1 MRTSLLFFIF
11 ATVFHMIGLTGL
23 SAQDNVVD
31 QVVWIVGD
39 EAIFKSQVE
48 EARLQAQLQGQRW
61 HGDPYCIIPEELA
74 IRKLYLN
81 QADIDSVYATPAEI
95 NQQIDYRL
103 QTLATNVGGVEKVEE
118 YYEMSVSQIRDR
130 LSESVR
136 EEIVVSKMRS
146 RVTSN
151 VKVTPAEVRRYYKN
165 VDIDSI
171 PFVPTQVEVQ
181 IITLEPVIPQSEIES
196 VKAELRDYTERI
208 QSGTTQFST
217 LALLYSQDTGSARR
231 GGEIGF
237 TGRGELL
244 PEFAAVAFN
253 LTDPQK
259 VSKIV
264 ETEAGFH
271 IIQLIEKRGDRVN
284 VRHILK
290 KPEVSEESI
299 KASIA
304 RLDSISDDI
313 RMSKFSFE
321 EGARYI
327 SADKDTRNNNGLMIY
342 HLPNENTSV
351 SKFEMQ
357 QLPQDVA
364 KVVDNMNV
372 GEISKPFTMI
382 ADNGKQ
388 VCAIVK
394 LKTRITGHK
403 ATISD
408 DYQILLDNVLA
419 LKSDE
424 AEREWIKKKQLSTYV
439 KIMEGWSDCE
449 FRYPGWVK

>member
-11 ATVFHMIGLTGL
+11 ATAFNMIGLTGL

-61 HGDPYCIIPEELA
+61 DGDPYCIIPEELA

>member
-1 MRTSLLFFIF
+1 MKKSLSFFIIFTLSCLLFS
-11 ATVFHMIGLTGL
+11 IGLG
-23 SAQDNVVD
+23 AQDNAID

-48 EARLQAQLQGQRW
+48 EVRLQAQLQGERW
-61 HGDPYCIIPEELA
+61 EGDPYCIIPEELA

-81 QADIDSVYATPAEI
+81 QADIDSVYATPAEVG
-95 NQQIDYRL
+95 QQIDYRL
-103 QTLATNVGGVEKVEE
+103 QTLANNVGGIEKVEE
-118 YYEMSVSQIRDR
+118 YYDMSLSQLRER
-130 LSESVR
+130 LTESVR
-136 EEIVVSKMRS
+136 EEIIVNKMRMRITNS
-146 RVTSN
+146 

-165 VDIDSI
+165 VTIDSI
-171 PFVPTQVEVQ
+171 PFVPTQVEVK
-181 IITLEPVIPQSEIES
+181 IITLEPNIPQSDIEL
-196 VKAELRDYTERI
+196 VKAELREFTDRI
-208 QSGTTQFST
+208 QSGETQFST
-217 LALLYSQDTGSARR
+217 LALLYSQDKESARR

-237 TGRGELL
+237 VGKGELL

-253 LTDPQK
+253 LTDPKK

-290 KPEVSEESI
+290 KPEVSEESV

-304 RLDSISDDI
+304 RLDSIADDI
-313 RMSKFSFE
+313 RNDKFSFE

-327 SADKDTRNNNGLMIY
+327 SADKNTRNNKGLMTY
-342 HLPNENTSV
+342 HLPYENTTV
-351 SKFEMQ
+351 SRFEMQ
-357 QLPQDVA
+357 QLPQEVA
-364 KVVDNMNV
+364 KVVANMNV

-382 ADNGKQ
+382 ADNGKL

-394 LKTRITGHK
+394 LKTKIDGHK
-403 ATISD
+403 ATITD

-419 LKSDE
+419 SKRDE
-424 AEREWIKKKQLSTYV
+424 VEREWIKKKQLSTYV
-439 KIMEGWSDCE
+439 KIIEGWSDCE
-449 FRYPGWVK
+449 FRYPGWIK